1 MKYKSSFEE
10 VWEARR
16 QIFDLCHRS
25 PKELIEY
32 YISLQNKNDILKNS
46 INKKPKNKIRSTNAI
61 ISQTNN

>member
-16 QIFDLCHRS
+16 QIFDMCHRE

-32 YISLQNKNDILKNS
+32 YISLQNKNQVKENS
-46 INKKPKNKIRSTNAI
+46 INYQSGNISKKINV
-61 ISQTNN
+61 

>member
-16 QIFDLCHRS
+16 QIFDKCHGN

-32 YISLQNKNDILKNS
+32 YISLL
-46 INKKPKNKIRSTNAI
+46 PF
-61 ISQTNN
+61 